1 MAEPVSP
8 LIAFSDHVAGL
19 VERASVSIVAVHGGG
34 RWSSSGIHWRPG
46 VIVTAEEI
54 LSHAVGLW
62 AWFETRRPR
71 PSRQRLIKMPQS
83 MGKIVQH
90 ESCGRRARGRCCR

>member
-19 VERASVSIVAVHGGG
+19 VERASASIVAVHGGG

-54 LSHAVGLW
+54 LERDEELTGDAPGRAEGRGL
-62 AWFETRRPR
+62 AGG
-71 PSRQRLIKMPQS
+71 SRS
-83 MGKIVQH
+83 EH
-90 ESCGRRARGRCCR
+90 